1 MEFRIKEPFI
11 ATNERRKKGK
21 EEERGRE
28 KKREERRTEGVS
40 LLFIFTIWLINSQN
54 RFLFRP

>member
-1 MEFRIKEPFI
+1 MEEEGEQRVK
-11 ATNERRKKGK
+11 TQGRKKGK

-40 LLFIFTIWLINSQN
+40 LLFISTIWLIDSQN